1 MGHRSS
7 WDEPNGG
14 VVVRVLV
21 VFLAV
26 LAAGLALGTQ
36 LTYSA
41 AETAYRDAVAARLRM
56 IAVHVA
62 TTIQTTQSL
71 GIALEAQDTLPAL
84 IGREA
89 AGVPDLAGI
98 EIVDPVG
105 AVVFTTMPA
114 AVAGEAVTVPVVDDL
129 GQEIGAVRMLRD
141 VTNEDARLAT
151 LGRGLMSRALP
162 IGLGILA
169 IAGLALAALARR
181 PLAPG
186 LRDVA
191 ALGPE
196 RRP

>member
-1 MGHRSS
+1 
-7 WDEPNGG
+7 
-14 VVVRVLV
+14 VVRVLV

-26 LAAGLALGTQ
+26 LAAGLSPATQ
-36 LTYSA
+36 LTSSA

-56 IAVHVA
+56 IALHVA
-62 TTIQTTQSL
+62 ATIQTSQSL

-98 EIVDPVG
+98 EVVDSADTVL
-105 AVVFTTMPA
+105 FTAMPA
-114 AVAGEAVTVPVVDDL
+114 TVTGEAVTVPLVDDL

-141 VTNEDARLAT
+141 VTNENVRLAT
-151 LGRGLMSRALP
+151 LRGGLMSRALP
-162 IGLGILA
+162 IGIGILV

-181 PLAPG
+181 HLTPGGAG

-191 ALGPE
+191 ALDAEGSP
-196 RRP
+196 